1 MDLNTRVD
9 HMDEELKL
17 LKNEI
22 KQVLLEIQE
31 QVLSAQN
38 PFNIQAPAVM
48 GGVVPP
54 QPRQPAPEPVAP
66 AAPAAAPMG
75 PIIIGGIP
83 SDGGGGGAPQ
93 APMGGTMGSVF
104 PAGYQ
109 PPAPAP
115 FNPADLGNAGG
126 PSIGPVGGPPEAPP
140 AQPPASEGLGNSPF
154 GSPLSDPAPITPVEE
169 VVEEDSGM
177 ASVPPPYVRSP
188 SDLSEEDPDDSS
200 MAAGPPPD
208 ELATPKAKA
217 KEKSSDDDDDDVD
230 FVVADGPSLQ
240 DDIDELHEATSEG
253 LDDADEDED
262 EVSSSFSEASEEP
275 DSTFKTVTSKEKDVS
290 APIEE
295 EQQSVMNLITIA
307 GLAQWTHRVLNKVG
321 RENLESILEVSELT
335 GRIPKETKDVLI
347 ALVPLFEANESDEG
361 EISAKEIVSLLA
373 QLDGFLGHVSPA
385 DTRLFPFLL
394 QDELE
399 VFPLIQP

>member
-1 MDLNTRVD
+1 
-9 HMDEELKL
+9 
-17 LKNEI
+17 
-22 KQVLLEIQE
+22 
-31 QVLSAQN
+31 
-38 PFNIQAPAVM
+38 
-48 GGVVPP
+48 
-54 QPRQPAPEPVAP
+54 
-66 AAPAAAPMG
+66 
-75 PIIIGGIP
+75 
-83 SDGGGGGAPQ
+83 
-93 APMGGTMGSVF
+93 MGSVF

-109 PPAPAP
+109 PSAPAP

-140 AQPPASEGLGNSPF
+140 VQPTASEGLGNSPF

-169 VVEEDSGM
+169 VAEEDSGM
-177 ASVPPPYVRSP
+177 VNAPAGEISPPPASAPAADTTPAGVAPLDLEP
-188 SDLSEEDPDDSS
+188 SADKIAPAPAILDEDEDD
-200 MAAGPPPD
+200 APTAGPPP
-208 ELATPKAKA
+208 
-217 KEKSSDDDDDDVD
+217 DDDDDVD
-230 FVVADGPSLQ
+230 FVVADGPSEGQSSQ
-240 DDIDELHEATSEG
+240 DEIDELREATSDG
-253 LDDADEDED
+253 MDDADEDED
-262 EVSSSFSEASEEP
+262 EVSSSFSEASEES
-275 DSTFKTVTSKEKDVS
+275 DSTSQTVTSKENDVS

-295 EQQSVMNLITIA
+295 EQQSVMNLVTIA

-335 GRIPKETKDVLI
+335 GRIPKETKDVLL

-361 EISAKEIVSLLA
+361 DISAKEIVSLLA

>member
-1 MDLNTRVD
+1 MDLNSRVD
-9 HMDEELKL
+9 HMDEEMKL

-31 QVLSAQN
+31 QVLNAQN
-38 PFNIQAPAVM
+38 PFNVQAPAAM
-48 GGVVPP
+48 GAAVAAPA
-54 QPRQPAPEPVAP
+54 PRQPAPEPIAQAAP
-66 AAPAAAPMG
+66 AAPVAPMA
-75 PIIIGGIP
+75 PIIIGGMT

-93 APMGGTMGSVF
+93 APSGGMMGSVF

-115 FNPADLGNAGG
+115 IRAADLTDAGG

-140 AQPPASEGLGNSPF
+140 TQPPPSEGIGGSPF
-154 GSPLSDPAPITPVEE
+154 GSPLSEPAPITPIEE
-169 VVEEDSGM
+169 VAEEDEGPTSGP
-177 ASVPPPYVRSP
+177 AGEDERLTSAPEPYVASP
-188 SDLSEEDPDDSS
+188 ADLVDEEPDDSPS
-200 MAAGPPPD
+200 AGPPP
-208 ELATPKAKA
+208 
-217 KEKSSDDDDDDVD
+217 SDDIKVED
-230 FVVADGPSLQ
+230 DGPSLQ
-240 DDIDELHEATSEG
+240 DEIDELRETASEG
-253 LDDADEDED
+253 TDEADDDED
-262 EVSSSFSEASEEP
+262 EVSSMFSEASKEP
-275 DSTFKTVTSKEKDVS
+275 DSTSQTVTSKEKDVS

-295 EQQSVMNLITIA
+295 EQQSVMNLVTIA

-347 ALVPLFEANESDEG
+347 ALVPLFEAKESDED
-361 EISAKEIVSLLA
+361 EVSAKEIVSLLA